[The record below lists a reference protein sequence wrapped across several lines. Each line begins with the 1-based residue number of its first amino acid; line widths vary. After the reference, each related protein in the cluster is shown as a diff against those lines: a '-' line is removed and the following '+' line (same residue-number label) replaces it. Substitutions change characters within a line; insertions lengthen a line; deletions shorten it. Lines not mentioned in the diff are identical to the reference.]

1 MGVIRI
7 LRRMGLPGWA
17 FLGAALSATVIF
29 YGGKALEQALDPL
42 FEGFGQRTRVF
53 LVSLCLM
60 IAALTVPVLLA
71 WLWQKSQF
79 NIARMHISGRE
90 FRLPEHKRGLIILV
104 SNPNSAMYAV
114 RHHFERNGRLER
126 VWVIPSNEQE
136 HDKFGPSSIGIAK
149 EIETQCTALAAEVG
163 RTLKVEISSEVSP
176 GDAQDTF
183 DHVNRIFRIA
193 GFTED
198 EIIADFTG
206 GTKPMTVG
214 MIMAC
219 LPRERDLEYV
229 PYNPQTK
236 EMHGPILIDYQH
248 TAFDLIG

>member
-1 MGVIRI
+1 MGFTRI

-17 FLGAALSATVIF
+17 FLGAFVSATTIF
-29 YGGKALEQALDPL
+29 YAGRALEQMLDPL
-42 FEGFGQRTRVF
+42 FEGLGARTKTVCI
-53 LVSLCLM
+53 SLL
-60 IAALTVPVLLA
+60 IILIVGSVPVLLA

-90 FRLPEHKRGLIILV
+90 FRLPERKRGLIILV
-104 SNPNSAMYAV
+104 SNPNSAMQAV
-114 RHHFERNGRLER
+114 RYHFEENGPLER
-126 VWVIPSNEQE
+126 VWLIPSDDRESE
-136 HDKFGPSSIGIAK
+136 KFGQSSIAIAK
-149 EIETQCTALAAEVG
+149 EIETQCVALAAGVN
-163 RTLKVEISSEVSP
+163 RKLDVKISSEVSP

-193 GFTED
+193 GFTSH

-229 PYNPQTK
+229 PYNPQMK
-236 EMHGPILIDYQH
+236 EMHGPFLIDYQH
-248 TAFDLIG
+248 SAFDLVG

>member
-1 MGVIRI
+1 MGVTRI

-17 FLGAALSATVIF
+17 FLGAAVSATVIF
-29 YGGKALEQALDPL
+29 YGGKALEQTLDPL
-42 FEGFGQRTRVF
+42 FEGFGQRTRIF

-90 FRLPEHKRGLIILV
+90 FRLPDQKRGLIILV
-104 SNPNSAMYAV
+104 SNLNSAIYAI
-114 RHHFERNGRLER
+114 RHHLGENGSLER
-126 VWVIPSNEQE
+126 VWLIPSNSQEQE
-136 HDKFGPSSIGIAK
+136 KFGPSSMRLAK
-149 EIETQCTALAAEVG
+149 EIETQCRALTAEVG
-163 RTLKVEISSEVSP
+163 GNVKVEISSEVSP

-236 EMHGPILIDYQH
+236 AMHGPYLIDYQH
-248 TAFDLIG
+248 TAFDLVG